1 MRSNCDTTSE
11 SIEMLDDRKKI
22 TNNEDDLLES
32 ERSSESDRVS
42 KIERESAIARVS
54 EREKKRERDFVC

>member
-11 SIEMLDDRKKI
+11 SIEMLDDRKKK
-22 TNNEDDLLES
+22 TVTMKTTYWRER

-42 KIERESAIARVS
+42 ESAIARVS
-54 EREKKRERDFVC
+54 EREKKGERDVVC